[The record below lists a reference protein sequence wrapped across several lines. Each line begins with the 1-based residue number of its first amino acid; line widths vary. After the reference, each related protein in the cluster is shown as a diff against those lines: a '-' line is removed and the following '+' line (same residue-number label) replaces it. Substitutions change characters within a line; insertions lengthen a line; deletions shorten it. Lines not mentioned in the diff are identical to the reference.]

1 MPQGGEVPLQTETLA
16 RWPDGSVRWL
26 LLDFQIDLA
35 AKQKKTLTLRYG
47 PEVRRAAVAKPV
59 RVTKQADGKVI
70 DRARAGAAGVRSE
83 EVLAAGR
90 RRG

>member
-1 MPQGGEVPLQTETLA
+1 MPLQTESLA

-47 PEVRRAAVAKPV
+47 PEIRRAPC
-59 RVTKQADGKVI
+59 RT
-70 DRARAGAAGVRSE
+70 RCESRSRRTARS
-83 EVLAAGR
+83 
-90 RRG
+90 